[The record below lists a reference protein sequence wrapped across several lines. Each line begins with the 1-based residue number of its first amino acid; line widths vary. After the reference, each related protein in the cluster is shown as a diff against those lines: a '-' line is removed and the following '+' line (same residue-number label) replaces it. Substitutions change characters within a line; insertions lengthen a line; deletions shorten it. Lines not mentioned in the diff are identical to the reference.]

1 MKILFLTPQLPYPPH
16 QGTAIRNYNLI
27 RHLAPHHEIHLL
39 SFVRSPDDLA
49 EAGPLHQL
57 CRRVAGVATPHRSP
71 VKRLLSVFLSPQPD
85 MALRLPSAE
94 FQGRL
99 EAWLRETPFD
109 VIQVEGIEMAGYGL
123 GIREQGLGTRKQGK
137 PLLVF
142 DDHNAEYVLQQRAF
156 ETDAR
161 RPRRWMGALY
171 SLIQWQKLRR
181 YEARVCRA
189 FDRVVAV
196 SPADAQAL
204 QQLVPEL
211 EVTVVLNG
219 VDTEALSNEAMRNE
233 VMSKA
238 MDNETLVDS
247 SLLVFVGK
255 MDFRPNVD
263 AVLWFCQQIL
273 PLIRRE
279 RPSIRFVIVGRE
291 PHPRVQALAQDPRI
305 TVTGYVEDV
314 RPYIARAAVYVV
326 PLRMGSGTRLKVLEA
341 MAMSQAIVST
351 TLGCEGIALTPG
363 REAILAD
370 TAQEFAQRVME
381 LLDDEERRRSMGQ
394 QARRLVEARYDWRV
408 IVPRLEQVYG

>member
-27 RHLAPHHEIHLL
+27 KHLASRHEIHLL
-39 SFVRSPDDLA
+39 SFIRSQDDLA
-49 EAGPLHQL
+49 RAEPLRQL
-57 CRRVAGVATPHRSP
+57 CRRIAGVPVPRRSP
-71 VKRLLSVFLSPQPD
+71 TKRLLSVFLSPLPD

-94 FQGRL
+94 FQARL
-99 EAWLRETPFD
+99 EAWLKETSFD
-109 VIQVEGIEMAGYGL
+109 VVQVEGIEMAGYGL
-123 GIREQGLGTRKQGK
+123 GIRDQGPGIRGR

-161 RPRRWMGALY
+161 QPRRWVGALY

-181 YEARVCRA
+181 YEARVCRV

-204 QQLVPEL
+204 QRLVPGL
-211 EVTVVLNG
+211 EVTIVLNG
-219 VDTEALSNEAMRNE
+219 VDTEFYNDQIPMTKSQLAIGPWS
-233 VMSKA
+233 
-238 MDNETLVDS
+238 
-247 SLLVFVGK
+247 LVFTGK

-263 AVLWFCQQIL
+263 AVLWFCQEIL

-279 RPSIRFVIVGRE
+279 RPSVRFAIVGRD
-291 PHPRVQALAQDPRI
+291 PHPRVQALARDPWI

-341 MAMSQAIVST
+341 MAMGQAIVST

-363 REAILAD
+363 REAVLAD
-370 TAQEFAQRVME
+370 TAREFARRVVE
-381 LLDDEERRRSMGQ
+381 LLDDEERRRSLGQ
-394 QARRLVEARYDWRV
+394 QARRLVEARYDWRA
-408 IVPRLEQVYG
+408 IVPELEAVYGGGGP